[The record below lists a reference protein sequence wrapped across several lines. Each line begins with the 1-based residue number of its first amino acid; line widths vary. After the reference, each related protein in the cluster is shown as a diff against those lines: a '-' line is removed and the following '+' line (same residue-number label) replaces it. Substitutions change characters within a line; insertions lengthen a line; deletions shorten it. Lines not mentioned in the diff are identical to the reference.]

1 MFVLFCFFSI
11 LVVATSMGV
20 DFQNFSTCFVFVFVF
35 FFFFNPSGGN
45 KVWDWIFKNFSTYL
59 TFKKKVKQLCSSR
72 SVFYNQVVYLENYLF
87 IFRSLEKISTDVY
100 ATLFMSP
107 FINNLVVLWYFFMM
121 VVVWDSITLKRPSLR
136 RLLRNWYY
144 MF

>member
-1 MFVLFCFFSI
+1 MFVLFCFFQPMWWLQVWEWISKT
-11 LVVATSMGV
+11 LVLVLFCSFFSFSF
-20 DFQNFSTCFVFVFVF
+20 FQ
-35 FFFFNPSGGN
+35 PLWWIQ
-45 KVWDWIFKNFSTYL
+45 VWDWIFKNFSTYL
-59 TFKKKVKQLCSSR
+59 TFFKKVEQLCSSR

-87 IFRSLEKISTDVY
+87 IRSLEEISTDVY
-100 ATLFMSP
+100 ATIFMST